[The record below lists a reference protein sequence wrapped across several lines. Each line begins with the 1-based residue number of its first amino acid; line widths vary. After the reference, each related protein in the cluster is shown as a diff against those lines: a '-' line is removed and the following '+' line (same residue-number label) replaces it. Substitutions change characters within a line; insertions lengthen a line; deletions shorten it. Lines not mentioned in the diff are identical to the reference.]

1 MADSDQSPTGGGVP
15 GTNPQQG
22 YTGGVNAPGSAAGSD
37 ADSKKDAA
45 KRVASDAGDRAKDV
59 AGTAKQETER
69 VADAAKSASSDVA
82 DTAKHEA
89 GNVAQEAGKQS
100 RRVLDEGMSELQSQA
115 GAGQQRLAEM
125 ARSFGSELQ
134 SMTRNSDQSGP
145 VTDLASSAEQVF
157 DNAANWLERTEPSD
171 VLDSVRRYA
180 SRNPWQFLAIS
191 AGVGFVGARIVRGL
205 KSSSDEH
212 QSRSAVTS
220 GAGHQHQQARS
231 ITASNAPGTM
241 PGNLGQAPAGDGF
254 AGYDDDGYPRTGETT
269 APGVGHEPDVGLSP
283 DVGVHADPYP
293 HLGGGRGI

>member
-1 MADSDQSPTGGGVP
+1 MADSDQSPIGGGVP
-15 GTNPQQG
+15 STNPQQG
-22 YTGGVNAPGSAAGSD
+22 YTGGINNPDHVSGSESD
-37 ADSKKDAA
+37 AKKDAA

-59 AGTAKQETER
+59 ADTAKQETGR
-69 VADAAKSASSDVA
+69 VADTARSAAADVA
-82 DTAKHEA
+82 DTATHEA
-89 GNVAQEAGKQS
+89 GNVAHEAGKQS

-134 SMTRNSDQSGP
+134 SMTHNTEQSGP
-145 VTDLASSAEQVF
+145 VTDLASSAQQVF

-205 KSSSDEH
+205 KSSQDDQ
-212 QSRSAVTS
+212 QSQHAVGTGS
-220 GAGHQHQQARS
+220 NVRPEQTRS
-231 ITASNAPGTM
+231 IAGAAAPGTM
-241 PGNLGQAPAGDGF
+241 PLSV
-254 AGYDDDGYPRTGETT
+254 GYDEEGYPGSVGTT
-269 APGVGHEPDVGLSP
+269 APGLGQEPDLGLTP
-283 DVGVHADPYP
+283 GFGVPADPYP